1 MCERYQSDS
10 SAAAKLASCVGDM
23 AEALAKIASG
33 AITDCGPNRLGTV
46 NLDAQTMQ
54 AIARQLS
61 DKEREAVEAEGYH
74 GGLREGGIYAALHVE
89 N

>member
-1 MCERYQSDS
+1 ME
-10 SAAAKLASCVGDM
+10 
-23 AEALAKIASG
+23 ASG
-33 AITDCGPNRLGTV
+33 IFDIDRAKEQWAGWS
-46 NLDAQTMQ
+46 
-54 AIARQLS
+54 RQLS